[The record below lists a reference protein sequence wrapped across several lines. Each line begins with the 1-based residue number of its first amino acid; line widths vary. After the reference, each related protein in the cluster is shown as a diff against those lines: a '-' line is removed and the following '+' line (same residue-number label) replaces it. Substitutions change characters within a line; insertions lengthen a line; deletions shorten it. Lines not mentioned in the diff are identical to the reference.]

1 MYHREGK
8 EPMNNWRVVRERRG
22 WYSYDD
28 MDKEGCKF
36 VRDQLESILN
46 HKYGL
51 GGVWSKHYA
60 ETIVDEA
67 SDILLDMSQEI
78 AEQRE
83 REDD

>member
-1 MYHREGK
+1 MR
-8 EPMNNWRVVRERRG
+8 NWRVVRERSG
-22 WYSYDD
+22 WYGYNDV
-28 MDKEGCKF
+28 DKEVCKF
-36 VRDQLESILN
+36 IRDQLQSILN

-67 SDILLDMSQEI
+67 SHVVLDMSQEI

-83 REDD
+83 RDEKDDYSY